1 MAIKVSERKKK
12 SHNDSFIL
20 LPFISAA
27 TLLSLV
33 AAYGLIKSWV
43 RESLIIN
50 IFLSFTIAE
59 VQFFSGIENKG
70 WKLGVLNFMN
80 FIVRSSECK
89 QI

>member
-1 MAIKVSERKKK
+1 MAIKVSEREKK

-27 TLLSLV
+27 TLLSLA

-43 RESLIIN
+43 QKERESLIIN

-59 VQFFSGIENKG
+59 VQFFSGIEIKG
-70 WKLGVLNFMN
+70 
-80 FIVRSSECK
+80 
-89 QI
+89 